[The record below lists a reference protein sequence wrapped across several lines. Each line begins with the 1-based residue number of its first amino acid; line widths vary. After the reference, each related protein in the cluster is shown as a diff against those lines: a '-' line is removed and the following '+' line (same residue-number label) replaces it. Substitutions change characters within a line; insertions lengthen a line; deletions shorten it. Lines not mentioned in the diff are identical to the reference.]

1 MEKVKTEVY
10 EIFAPDPKYKVLV
23 IPGNPGSSNLYLPLL
38 MDLDEVFNNTCDIM
52 LISHRG
58 HTIEKYE
65 EDELFTYEDQIEH
78 VANII
83 KTNIDENPVVPIIL
97 VGHRLGCN
105 ILFEALKYL
114 DFYSNIKKIIA
125 LYPETARN
133 PYPIVSLKYAFAYMF
148 SGLPDACKKL
158 VLPETHVAVCK
169 YHILKQSIYMA
180 ETSYISGLLPRSYNI
195 NIVMKSGEKLD
206 IINNGFTTITRTPDE
221 PSFNSIKMQTLLNKM
236 M

>member
-105 ILFEALKYL
+105 ILFEALKRTKPI
-114 DFYSNIKKIIA
+114 SNRVVEICIRIYVFRTPRCLQKARASRNTCRRLQIP
-125 LYPETARN
+125 YFET
-133 PYPIVSLKYAFAYMF
+133 
-148 SGLPDACKKL
+148 
-158 VLPETHVAVCK
+158 
-169 YHILKQSIYMA
+169 IYI
-180 ETSYISGLLPRSYNI
+180 YGR
-195 NIVMKSGEKLD
+195 NIVY
-206 IINNGFTTITRTPDE
+206 
-221 PSFNSIKMQTLLNKM
+221 
-236 M
+236 